1 MSFGI
6 DFGTSNSVV
15 ARWNGLATEV
25 VPVDGGSVPANWQ
38 QPEFGE
44 LFPSVLS
51 VHDLRR
57 TLCFGWTAKTGTSA
71 PLDAV
76 KRMLGTRSSADRA
89 ADGDEEALP
98 HLEEHR
104 VWLAGEQF
112 RSTAAAA
119 ALFSRMREGAA
130 GELLELT
137 EAVVTVP
144 ANATGGARYRTRAA
158 AALGGIRVKA
168 LINEPTAAAISYAYD
183 YPIPGRFLVF
193 DWGGGTIDVTV
204 LEYADGLFEEQT
216 SRGITALGGLEFDEQ
231 LAKLILR
238 NLGTAP
244 ERLSM
249 AQRRQWR
256 RHVELTKIELS
267 HLPPDG
273 YALFET
279 PPSER
284 TGRGANSTKITV
296 EEFTAEIAPLVDRAL
311 TPVEQALKD
320 LRISTSDIDSVLL
333 IGGTSQ
339 IPLVRET
346 LGRVLGHDRIVD
358 PRLCRPMTAV
368 ARGAAIYAASL
379 DGELNDL
386 SDFSLVS
393 NYDLGTAFNAGPERG
408 FRSIIRRNA
417 TLPAEGTSAFQP
429 STPGA
434 ASVHVEI
441 VEGESGYSADSDR
454 AFPLAAFDVPL
465 PQPEH
470 DPARNRITIRFRYN
484 ESGILRFTATHA
496 ITGKVL
502 AEREVDSFG
511 PDGTPL
517 KEGLEDELTR
527 LLAHTVR
534 PFQGTTEPA
543 PPPPENA
550 ARQAAGETAVPDRTP
565 VADTSVTVNGEAQ
578 YLAP

>member
-25 VPVDGGSVPANWQ
+25 VPVDGGNLPANWQ
-38 QPEFGE
+38 QPEFGQ

-51 VHDLRR
+51 VRDLHR
-57 TLCFGWTAKTGTSA
+57 TLCFGWAAKTGTSD

-76 KRMLGTRSSADRA
+76 KRMLGTRSSAKRSSDA
-89 ADGDEEALP
+89 GEDALP

-104 VWLAGEQF
+104 VWIGGELF
-112 RSTAAAA
+112 RSTTAAA
-119 ALFSRMREGAA
+119 ALFSHIREGAA
-130 GELLELT
+130 RELLELT

-158 AALGGIRVKA
+158 AALGGVKVKA

-183 YPIPGRFLVF
+183 YPVPGRFLVF

-204 LEYADGLFEEQT
+204 LEYAEGLFEEQT

-238 NLGTAP
+238 KLGTAP

-273 YALFET
+273 YALFEA
-279 PPSER
+279 PPGER
-284 TGRGANSTKITV
+284 SGRGAHDTKITV
-296 EEFTAEIAPLVDRAL
+296 EEYTAEISPLVERAL
-311 TPVEQALKD
+311 KPVEQALND
-320 LRISTSDIDSVLL
+320 LAISSTDIDSVLL

-379 DGELNDL
+379 DGELDEL

-393 NYDLGTAFNAGPERG
+393 NYDLGAAFNAGRERG
-408 FRSIIRRNA
+408 LRSIIRRNA

-429 STPGA
+429 SAPGA
-434 ASVHVEI
+434 TSVHVEI
-441 VEGESGYSADSDR
+441 VEGEYGHSADSDR
-454 AFPLAAFDVPL
+454 AFPLAAFDIPL
-465 PQPEH
+465 PQAEH

-496 ITGKVL
+496 ITGVLL
-502 AEREVDSFG
+502 AEREIDSFG

-517 KEGLEDELTR
+517 QEGLADELTR
-527 LLAHTVR
+527 LLGHISR
-534 PFQGTTEPA
+534 PFPEAPEAAAPA
-543 PPPPENA
+543 PAAPEEA
-550 ARQAAGETAVPDRTP
+550 PRTRA
-565 VADTSVTVNGEAQ
+565 VADRAPVSDASVTVNGEAQ
-578 YLAP
+578 LLAP

>member
-15 ARWNGLATEV
+15 ARWNGMAAEV
-25 VPVDGGSVPANWQ
+25 VPVDGGNVPANWQ
-38 QPEFGE
+38 QPEFGQ

-57 TLCFGWTAKTGTSA
+57 TLCSGWAAKTGTSD

-76 KRMLGTRSSADRA
+76 KRMLGTRSSAERA
-89 ADGDEEALP
+89 PDADEAALP

-104 VWLAGEQF
+104 VWLGGEQF

-119 ALFSRMREGAA
+119 ALFSHMRAGAA
-130 GELLELT
+130 NELLELS

-158 AALGGIRVKA
+158 AALGGVKVKS

-183 YPIPGRFLVF
+183 YPIPGRLLVF

-204 LEYADGLFEEQT
+204 LEHADGLFEEQT
-216 SRGITALGGLEFDEQ
+216 SRGITALGGMEFDEQ
-231 LAKLILR
+231 LAKLILSK
-238 NLGTAP
+238 LGTAP

-267 HLPPDG
+267 RLPPDG

-284 TGRGANSTKITV
+284 SRRGAHEAKITV
-296 EEFTAEIAPLVDRAL
+296 EEYTAEISPLVERAL
-311 TPVEQALKD
+311 QPVEQALHD
-320 LRISTSDIDSVLL
+320 LGISSADIDSVLL

-393 NYDLGTAFNAGPERG
+393 NYDLGAAFNAGRERG
-408 FRSIIRRNA
+408 LRSIIRRNA

-429 STPGA
+429 SAPGA
-434 ASVHVEI
+434 TSVHVEI
-441 VEGESGYSADSDR
+441 VEGEYGYSADSGR

-465 PQPEH
+465 PQAEH
-470 DPARNRITIRFRYN
+470 DPARNRITVRFRYN

-496 ITGKVL
+496 ISGVLL
-502 AEREVDSFG
+502 AEREIDSFG

-517 KEGLEDELTR
+517 QDGLADELTR
-527 LLAHTVR
+527 LLAHTSR
-534 PFQGTTEPA
+534 PFADA
-543 PPPPENA
+543 P
-550 ARQAAGETAVPDRTP
+550 ETAVPAAPAAAPRARA
-565 VADTSVTVNGEAQ
+565 VADRAPVTDASVTVNGEAQ
-578 YLAP
+578 FLAP

>member
-15 ARWNGLATEV
+15 ARWNGLAAEV
-25 VPVDGGSVPANWQ
+25 VPVDGGNGPANWRR
-38 QPEFGE
+38 PEFGQ
-44 LFPSVLS
+44 LFPSVVS
-51 VHDLRR
+51 VRDVRR
-57 TLCFGWTAKTGTSA
+57 TLCFGWAAKTGTSD

-89 ADGDEEALP
+89 ADAGEETLP

-104 VWLAGEQF
+104 VWIGGEQF

-119 ALFSRMREGAA
+119 SLFSRMREGAA
-130 GELLELT
+130 DELLELS

-158 AALGGIRVKA
+158 AVLGGVKVKA

-204 LEYADGLFEEQT
+204 LDYVDGLFEERT
-216 SRGITALGGLEFDEQ
+216 SRGITALGGLEFDEE

-238 NLGTAP
+238 KLGTVP

-273 YALFET
+273 YALFES

-284 TGRGANSTKITV
+284 SGRSVNNAKITV
-296 EEFTAEIAPLVDRAL
+296 EEYNAAIAPLVEQAL
-311 TPVEQALKD
+311 RPVEQALDD
-320 LRISTSDIDSVLL
+320 LGTSAQGIDSVLL

-346 LGRVLGHDRIVD
+346 LGRMLGHDRIVD

-379 DGELNDL
+379 DGELDDL

-393 NYDLGTAFNAGPERG
+393 NYDLGSAFNAGRTRG
-408 FRSIIRRNA
+408 FQSIIRRNA
-417 TLPAEGTSAFQP
+417 TLPAEGTSVFQP
-429 STPGA
+429 SAPGA
-434 ASVHVEI
+434 TSVHVEI
-441 VEGESGYSADSDR
+441 VEGEYGHSADSDR

-465 PQPEH
+465 PRAEN
-470 DPARNRITIRFRYN
+470 DPAHNKITIRFRYN

-496 ITGKVL
+496 ITGQLL
-502 AEREVDSFG
+502 AEREIDSFG

-517 KEGLEDELTR
+517 QDGLEGELTR

-534 PFQGTTEPA
+534 PFPDTPKASAPGPATGSTEA
-543 PPPPENA
+543 PGEEA
-550 ARQAAGETAVPDRTP
+550 ASRAPI
-565 VADTSVTVNGEAQ
+565 ADPSVTVNGESQ
-578 YLAP
+578 FLAS